1 MGQAGGHRQEPWRVP
16 MGRRS
21 TLDEEC
27 RALGVLALYV
37 FGSRAAD
44 GMRALA
50 GEAVDGAG
58 SDLDVG
64 VVFLGRDTDIA
75 RLPSLQVALEDACA
89 PLRIDLVP
97 LQRVDAL
104 FQFAAVDGERIFA
117 ADVNR
122 ADLYELV
129 VMRKAAELLPIQR
142 EIERDRFGV
151 ATS

>member
-1 MGQAGGHRQEPWRVP
+1 
-16 MGRRS
+16 MGRLS
-21 TLDEEC
+21 TLEKQC
-27 RALGVLALYV
+27 RACGVLAVYL
-37 FGSRAAD
+37 FGSQVSD

-50 GEAVDGAG
+50 DGAVDPGG

-64 VVFLGRDTDIA
+64 VVFLGRDADVA
-75 RLPSLQVALEDACA
+75 ALPLLQVAIEDACA

-104 FQFAAVDGERIFA
+104 FQFAAIDGERIFA
-117 ADVNR
+117 ADVDQ

-142 EIERDRFGV
+142 AIEHDRFGV
-151 ATS
+151 STS

>member
-1 MGQAGGHRQEPWRVP
+1 MEQAGGSRQEPWRGH
-16 MGRRS
+16 MSRRS

-27 RALGVLALYV
+27 RVHGVLALYL
-37 FGSRAAD
+37 FGSRATD
-44 GMRALA
+44 GMRALR
-50 GEAVDGAG
+50 GEAVDRAG

-64 VVFLGRDTDIA
+64 IVFPGRDTDIA
-75 RLPSLQVALEDACA
+75 TLPSLQVALEDACA

-104 FQFAAVDGERIFA
+104 FQLAAVDGERVFA
-117 ADVNR
+117 ADVDR

-129 VMRKAAELLPIQR
+129 VLRKAAELLPLQR
-142 EIERDRFGV
+142 AIERDRFGV

>member
-1 MGQAGGHRQEPWRVP
+1 MSRL
-16 MGRRS
+16 S
-21 TLDEEC
+21 TLEKQC
-27 RALGVLALYV
+27 RACGVLAVYL
-37 FGSRAAD
+37 FGSQVSD

-50 GEAVDGAG
+50 DGAVDPGG

-64 VVFLGRDTDIA
+64 VVFLGRDADVA
-75 RLPSLQVALEDACA
+75 ALPLLQVAIEDACA

-104 FQFAAVDGERIFA
+104 FQFAAIDGERIFA
-117 ADVNR
+117 ADVDQ

-142 EIERDRFGV
+142 AIEHDRFGV
-151 ATS
+151 STS

>member
-1 MGQAGGHRQEPWRVP
+1 MS
-16 MGRRS
+16 RRS

-27 RALGVLALYV
+27 RVHGVLALYL
-37 FGSRAAD
+37 FGSRATD
-44 GMRALA
+44 GMRALR
-50 GEAVDGAG
+50 GEAVDRAG

-64 VVFLGRDTDIA
+64 IVFPGRDTDIA
-75 RLPSLQVALEDACA
+75 TLPSLQVALEDACA

-104 FQFAAVDGERIFA
+104 FQLAAVDGERVFA
-117 ADVNR
+117 ADVDR

-129 VMRKAAELLPIQR
+129 VLRKAAELLPLQR
-142 EIERDRFGV
+142 AIERDRFGV

>member
-1 MGQAGGHRQEPWRVP
+1 MD
-16 MGRRS
+16 RRAI
-21 TLDEEC
+21 LDEQC
-27 RALGVLALYV
+27 RTAGVLALYL

-44 GMRALA
+44 GLRALQ
-50 GEAVDGAG
+50 GDAVDGSG

-64 VVFLGRDTDIA
+64 VVFAGRDADIA
-75 RLPSLQVALEDACA
+75 KLPTLQVALEDACA

-104 FQFAAVDGERIFA
+104 FQFSAVDGVRVFA
-117 ADVNR
+117 ADVDR

-142 EIERDRFGV
+142 AIERERFGV

>member
-1 MGQAGGHRQEPWRVP
+1 

-44 GMRALA
+44 GMRVLA

>member
-1 MGQAGGHRQEPWRVP
+1 MTPDNIAAHVAAELAEQ
-16 MGRRS
+16 
-21 TLDEEC
+21 C

-44 GMRALA
+44 GVRALR

-64 VVFLGRDTDIA
+64 VVFLGRDADTA
-75 RLPSLQVALEDACA
+75 ALPSLQVALEDACA

-104 FQFAAVDGERIFA
+104 FQFAAVDGERVFA
-117 ADVNR
+117 ADEHL
-122 ADLYELV
+122 ADLYDLV
-129 VMRKAAELLPIQR
+129 VMRKAAELVPIQR
-142 EIERDRFGV
+142 AIERDRFGV
-151 ATS
+151 STS

>member
-1 MGQAGGHRQEPWRVP
+1 MTPHNIRANVAAE
-16 MGRRS
+16 
-21 TLDEEC
+21 LADEC
-27 RALGVLALYV
+27 RALGVLALYL

-44 GMRALA
+44 GLRALR

-64 VVFLGRDTDIA
+64 VVFLGRDADITA
-75 RLPSLQVALEDACA
+75 LPSLQVALEDACS

-104 FQFAAVDGERIFA
+104 FQFAAVDGERVFA
-117 ADVNR
+117 ADDDR
-122 ADLYELV
+122 ADLYDLV

-142 EIERDRFGV
+142 AIERDRFGV
-151 ATS
+151 STS